1 MAIKFLQEKERQEI
15 MIYVVAFIATLV
27 GLVYFVGLDF
37 NFEKPEVVLEGRENF
52 FEIKT
57 TLEQIE
63 ATHDLAKFRTFTL
76 IPLFD
81 GVPGRTNLFSL
92 DGIEAVGVANEGFV
106 EMEERGAVLF
116 ELPEEETEEMIAE

>member
-1 MAIKFLQEKERQEI
+1 ML
-15 MIYVVAFIATLV
+15 YVVIFAAIIV

-37 NFEKPEVVLEGRENF
+37 NFEKPEVALEGRENF

-63 ATHDLAKFRTFTL
+63 ATHDLAEFRTFTL

-81 GVPGRTNLFSL
+81 GVPGRTNLFSPNNI
-92 DGIEAVGVANEGFV
+92 DAVEVV
-106 EMEERGAVLF
+106 ETEEREAVLF